1 MVPRTMSAAAAAV
14 VLVMAMTAA
23 GAAALQSPADEARL
37 KALDAG
43 PKTID
48 VSQYPREQQQAYK
61 LFQSKCSSCH
71 VIARGINSDM
81 VVPADWERYIKR
93 MMYKPNSGISS
104 DEGRVLF
111 RFLTYDASVRKA
123 ELLRKALAALSAA
136 DRTAAVERIK
146 SVNPG
151 FVAP

>member
-1 MVPRTMSAAAAAV
+1 MSARV
-14 VLVMAMTAA
+14 VRRVGG
-23 GAAALQSPADEARL
+23 GAAALALTAVVAMAQSPADEARL
-37 KALDAG
+37 KKLDAG
-43 PKTID
+43 AKTID
-48 VSQYPREQQQAYK
+48 VSQYAAEQQRAYK
-61 LFQSKCSSCH
+61 VFQAKCSSCH

-104 DEGRVLF
+104 DEGRTLY

-123 ELLRKALAALSAA
+123 DLLRTALAALPAA
-136 DRTAAVERIK
+136 DRSVAIERIK
-146 SVNPG
+146 AVNPA

>member
-1 MVPRTMSAAAAAV
+1 M
-14 VLVMAMTAA
+14 MTAVGA
-23 GAAALQSPADEARL
+23 IGALLLVTSTGGAARQSPADEARL

-43 PKTID
+43 ARTID

-61 LFQSKCSSCH
+61 MFQAKCSTCH

-104 DEGRVLF
+104 DDGRVLY

-123 ELLRKALAALSAA
+123 DALRKALAGLPAA
-136 DRTAAVERIK
+136 DRTAAIERIK
-146 SVNPG
+146 AVNPG

>member
-1 MVPRTMSAAAAAV
+1 MSARV
-14 VLVMAMTAA
+14 VRGVG
-23 GAAALQSPADEARL
+23 GAAALVLTAVVAMAQSPADEARL
-37 KALDAG
+37 KKLDAG
-43 PKTID
+43 AKTID
-48 VSQYPREQQQAYK
+48 VSQYAAEQQRAYK
-61 LFQSKCSSCH
+61 VFQAKCSSCH

-104 DEGRVLF
+104 DEGRTLY

-123 ELLRKALAALSAA
+123 DLLRTALAALPAV
-136 DRTAAVERIK
+136 DRTVAIERIK
-146 SVNPG
+146 AVNPA